1 MNHHPEMQPLP
12 EVSPAPP
19 DLAPEH
25 LEPHPEMVL
34 GSGLA
39 IEDAEIERLVAERE
53 AWSGRIVHARIASGE
68 IGAAR
73 LRDLHLVDVV
83 AERLDAANSDL
94 RGASFTRVE
103 LSGCRFTGLG
113 LTQATLQDVVLDDC
127 KLDLANF
134 RAARL
139 ERVVFR
145 DCVLTAA
152 DFGGARLE
160 EVRFDRCRLEETDFN
175 GAELTNVDLRGSDLR
190 LGGDIAA
197 LRGAIIDTGQVIELA
212 PRMAASLG
220 LRVID
225 R

>member
-1 MNHHPEMQPLP
+1 MEPPP

-25 LEPHPEMVL
+25 LEARGEVL
-34 GSGLA
+34 LGPGVEV
-39 IEDAEIERLVAERE
+39 EDAEIERLGVEEE
-53 AWSGRIVHARIASGE
+53 AGSGRIVHARIGM
-68 IGAAR
+68 GDLGGAR
-73 LRDLHLVDVV
+73 LRDLRLVDVV
-83 AERLDAANSDL
+83 AESLDAANGDW
-94 RGASFTRVE
+94 RGASLSRVE
-103 LSGCRFTGLG
+103 LRGCRLTGVG
-113 LTQATLQDVVLDDC
+113 LVEATLEDVVLDDC

-134 RAARL
+134 RGARL

-152 DFGGARLE
+152 DFGGAALTGARFDHCHLE
-160 EVRFDRCRLEETDFN
+160 EADFN
-175 GAELTNVDLRGSDLR
+175 GSELTDVDLRGSDLR
-190 LGGDIAA
+190 LGGDVAA
-197 LRGAIIDTGQVIELA
+197 LRGAIIDTGQAIELA